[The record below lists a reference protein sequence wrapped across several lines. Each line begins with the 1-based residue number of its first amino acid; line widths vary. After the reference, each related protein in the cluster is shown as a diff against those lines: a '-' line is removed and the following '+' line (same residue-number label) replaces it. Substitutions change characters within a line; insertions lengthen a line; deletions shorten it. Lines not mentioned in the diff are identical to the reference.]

1 MVCCSNSLKG
11 FPEAI
16 VGYGSLQG
24 KFLPRDG
31 MNEANASGK
40 EGDAAVGIAAR
51 RTILEVALDGT
62 ADGGELTAYLMVTA
76 REELHLEEL
85 IAVTS
90 GQAGEAQLSLL
101 RAGNLVV
108 VSVGLV
114 LLLVTGEPVGEG

>member
-1 MVCCSNSLKG
+1 
-11 FPEAI
+11 
-16 VGYGSLQG
+16 
-24 KFLPRDG
+24 

-114 LLLVTGEPVGEG
+114 LLLVTGEPVGKC

>member
-1 MVCCSNSLKG
+1 
-11 FPEAI
+11 
-16 VGYGSLQG
+16 
-24 KFLPRDG
+24 

-76 REELHLEEL
+76 REELYLVKL
-85 IAVTS
+85 IVVAS

-101 RAGNLVV
+101 RARDFVV